1 MALLWNSD
9 LFGRDRT
16 SKKLA
21 SKKTGL
27 QKGDW
32 DRRRHVAIALRGGRA
47 RGSAIPEPSA
57 SFQDQA
63 WRRWRLD
70 GATGSRCRFRCRCFH
85 RHCCRQVGRRRW
97 QGRPIRQGR
106 RYPSGTSQQHASSLA
121 VVAGSSTFLPDTY
134 VRPAE
139 NCGRLIVP
147 IAPDTPSLHFRQT
160 CIRPRIIPHLEAQRS
175 GSAVA
180 IV

>member
-1 MALLWNSD
+1 MYRSCDGGN
-9 LFGRDRT
+9 
-16 SKKLA
+16 A
-21 SKKTGL
+21 SRSCRCRCRCYRHRCCRCYC
-27 QKGDW
+27 
-32 DRRRHVAIALRGGRA
+32 RRCCR
-47 RGSAIPEPSA
+47 S
-57 SFQDQA
+57 
-63 WRRWRLD
+63 
-70 GATGSRCRFRCRCFH
+70 CRFRCHCFH

-106 RYPSGTSQQHASSLA
+106 RYPSGTSQQQASSLA

-134 VRPAE
+134 VRPAK